1 MFPTTIWT
9 TIHRAGGQ
17 DAEALSVVAER
28 YRDPVLEYIKRR
40 GFRGGDA
47 DDVCQDVF
55 LRVLQGGVLA
65 KADQERGRFRSL
77 LLSVTT
83 HVIQD
88 RLRRRREMPV
98 EDIEPPARDEPE
110 FDQGWALHLAERA
123 LERLREQRS
132 PYFDVLEAHLTGQA
146 QDRNKLWIARTKLAA
161 LIRQEVAFTCASR
174 ADYEAEM
181 AYLAPYLRP
190 RSKQGAQGRRGAG
203 AKGQEP

>member
-17 DAEALSVVAER
+17 DADAIARVAEL
-28 YRDPVLEYIKRR
+28 YRAPVLEFIKRR

-65 KADQERGRFRSL
+65 TADEERGRFRSL

-83 HVIQD
+83 HVMQD
-88 RLRRRREMPV
+88 RQRRRRETPV
-98 EDIEPPARDEPE
+98 EDLEPPARDEPE
-110 FDQGWALHLAERA
+110 FDEGWAMHLAGRA
-123 LERLREQRS
+123 LERLREQGS
-132 PYFDVLEAHLTGQA
+132 PYYDVLEAHLTGQP

-174 ADYEAEM
+174 ADYEEEM
-181 AYLAPYLRP
+181 AYLAPFLRP
-190 RSKQGAQGRRGAG
+190 RR
-203 AKGQEP
+203 KGSRTGEPR